1 MSAVQDLA
9 PYALYHSYW
18 DQGTTPAH
26 LPVIQSSWQQ
36 ALPGGFDSDGS
47 RRLAGFVG
55 PSMCQQV
62 FQSAATE
69 DNSPMQAT
77 QRAQRH
83 LAAGTSMR
91 GSKSI
96 PLPPVQGYE
105 QVGVRT
111 HVLKGCFAAHVTG
124 IRLSSGRCFLSLSL
138 LNVCKTSQMLFAMCC
153 TGRCDRYVSSC
164 LR

>member
-1 MSAVQDLA
+1 MCGICSVPFILEPGHNISFMAALQDLA

-36 ALPGGFDSDGS
+36 ALPGGVDSDGS
-47 RRLAGFVG
+47 RSLAGFVG

-69 DNSPMQAT
+69 DSSPMQAT

-91 GSKSI
+91 GSGSI

-105 QVGVRT
+105 QVSLHT
-111 HVLKGCFAAHVTG
+111 DVLKRCCASYLTG
-124 IRLSSGRCFLSLSL
+124 MSRFNLH
-138 LNVCKTSQMLFAMCC
+138 NVL
-153 TGRCDRYVSSC
+153 
-164 LR
+164 